1 MRRRPRS
8 LVKEIKRDGDFSWM
22 SQVSKEQG
30 FLNNREGFLPESSL
44 ENEKSTTQVT
54 GPGEL
59 GSLHLVGNKVRRV
72 KH

>member
-1 MRRRPRS
+1 MRRRPGN

-30 FLNNREGFLPESSL
+30 FLNNREGLLPESSL
-44 ENEKSTTQVT
+44 EKEKSTSQVT

-59 GSLHLVGNKVRRV
+59 GSLHLVGNKVLTV